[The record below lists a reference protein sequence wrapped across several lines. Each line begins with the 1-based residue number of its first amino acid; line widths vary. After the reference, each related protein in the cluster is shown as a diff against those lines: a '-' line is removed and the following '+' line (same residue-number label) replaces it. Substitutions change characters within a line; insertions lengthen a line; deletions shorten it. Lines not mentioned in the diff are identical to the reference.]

1 MHLRY
6 ILIIISFFFSFA
18 IKANELETHPI
29 FAGGYQEAVFS
40 VSDIEAQVKF
50 YTEVAGWEILSEGN
64 VSQRLIEA
72 YSLPKNTNARE
83 VVMGNSGT
91 KRGFIR
97 LIEFVDVD
105 QVQIRSSAQSWDTGG
120 IFDVN
125 FRVLSMQEKFKEM
138 QKYDWQSASDP
149 VEFSFGPFVV
159 KEWLPRGPDGIVFA
173 MIERVQPPLE
183 GWPNLR
189 EMSRLFNATQVV
201 ADIEE
206 AKDFYI
212 DKLGFKIYLEH
223 KGASSKEGP
232 NVLGLPHNLTTKI
245 DREVYILHP
254 TGVNEG
260 SVEILSFDG
269 AVGRDFSALAVPPNL
284 GILMLRFPVYD
295 IDDIHQLS
303 IDKNIEVI
311 FPPMKVGLDPYGE
324 IDLMAVKGPGGVW
337 LEFYENND

>member
-6 ILIIISFFFSFA
+6 IFIIVSCFSSFTINADEPES
-18 IKANELETHPI
+18 HPI

-50 YTEVAGWEILSEGN
+50 YTEVAGWDILSEGN
-64 VSQRLIEA
+64 VSQRIIEA
-72 YSLPKNTNARE
+72 YSLPKNMTARE

-97 LIEFVDVD
+97 LVEFVDVEK
-105 QVQIRSSAQSWDTGG
+105 VQIRSSAQSWDTGG

-125 FRVLSMQEKFKEM
+125 FRVLSMQNKFKEM
-138 QKYDWQSASDP
+138 QEYNWQSASDP

-183 GWPNLR
+183 GWPHLR

-206 AKDFYI
+206 AKDFYM
-212 DKLGFKIYLEH
+212 DKLGFKLYLEH

-295 IDDIHQLS
+295 IDEIYQLS

-311 FPPMKVGLDPYGE
+311 FPPMKVRLDPYGE

>member
-105 QVQIRSSAQSWDTGG
+105 QETFLMDPKDLESKITKKTKVILVFQYKRLL
-120 IFDVN
+120 FFN
-125 FRVLSMQEKFKEM
+125 F
-138 QKYDWQSASDP
+138 
-149 VEFSFGPFVV
+149 
-159 KEWLPRGPDGIVFA
+159 
-173 MIERVQPPLE
+173 
-183 GWPNLR
+183 
-189 EMSRLFNATQVV
+189 
-201 ADIEE
+201 
-206 AKDFYI
+206 
-212 DKLGFKIYLEH
+212 
-223 KGASSKEGP
+223 
-232 NVLGLPHNLTTKI
+232 
-245 DREVYILHP
+245 
-254 TGVNEG
+254 
-260 SVEILSFDG
+260 
-269 AVGRDFSALAVPPNL
+269 
-284 GILMLRFPVYD
+284 
-295 IDDIHQLS
+295 
-303 IDKNIEVI
+303 
-311 FPPMKVGLDPYGE
+311 
-324 IDLMAVKGPGGVW
+324 
-337 LEFYENND
+337 

>member
-1 MHLRY
+1 MHLRF
-6 ILIIISFFFSFA
+6 IFIIISFFFSFT
-18 IKANELETHPI
+18 IKANEQETHPI

-50 YTEVAGWEILSEGN
+50 YTEVAGWEILSEGS
-64 VSQRLIEA
+64 VSQRIIEA
-72 YSLPKNTNARE
+72 YSLPKNTTARE

-125 FRVLSMQEKFKEM
+125 FRVLSMQKKFKEM
-138 QKYDWQSASDP
+138 QEYDWQSASDP

-183 GWPNLR
+183 GWPHLR

-201 ADIEE
+201 ANIEE

-212 DKLGFKIYLEH
+212 DKLGFKLYLEH

-303 IDKNIEVI
+303 IEKNIEVI
-311 FPPMKVGLDPYGE
+311 FPPMKVGLEPYGE